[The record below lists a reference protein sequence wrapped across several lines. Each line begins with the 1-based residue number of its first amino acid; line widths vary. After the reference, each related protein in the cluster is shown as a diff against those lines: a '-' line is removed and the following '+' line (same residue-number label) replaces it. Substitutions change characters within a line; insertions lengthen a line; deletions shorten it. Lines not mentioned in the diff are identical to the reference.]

1 MHNRSY
7 EAKRPFCRKARKIV
21 LVLLAGTALL
31 SVTGGNALAFTLFGY
46 KFFESEDPAQQVL
59 DPVRYSVAIDV
70 AGRDDDLKEKIEAA
84 SQLLTDKDDPVSGD
98 LGVVIKARD
107 DRDRLLATLYENARY
122 GAVVSVLVN
131 GVELTELP
139 PNPAFNRSGPVPIT
153 VKIDPGPRFS
163 LGQVDF
169 RGDAANFSPEQF
181 GLGPGAD
188 PGSLAIIK
196 AGEKV
201 VNELKKQ
208 GRPLARLTARDV
220 VADHNTNRVDVT
232 IAAEGGPVA
241 PIGETSVSGT
251 ETVDSDFVREYSLLN
266 NGRPYTP
273 DALTKAS
280 ERLRKLGV
288 FSSVTIRE
296 AQALD
301 NQGRIPV
308 DIRVSEGKHRYFGIG
323 AQYSTIDGFGLQ
335 GYWGHRNLFG
345 RAESLRVEGSISGLG
360 ETTDLQQLDYSA
372 GILFSK
378 PGFLLPTMTLNASLK
393 AKIETPDSYEA
404 KTVTAAAGVT
414 YELNDTDTI
423 TGGGEISY
431 AKTEDAF
438 GINDYLTFAVPLEFE
453 RDARDDKLNP
463 TTGYRATIN
472 AKPSYEALQGNI
484 FSSFEASASGYY
496 GFGDNN
502 DVVLAG
508 KLSAGTI
515 VGGGALDNI
524 PVNRRFYAGG
534 GGSVRGY
541 SYQQIS
547 PRNAAGEATGGRS
560 YVQTSL
566 EARVNVTETIGIVPF
581 IDAATVSDK
590 TVPDFSDIRAGAGIG
605 LRYATPFGPIRLDV
619 AVPLQSYEG
628 GSSYGI
634 YAGIGQAF

>member
-7 EAKRPFCRKARKIV
+7 EAKWPLARVVRKAA
-21 LVLLAGTALL
+21 LALSAGTALL
-31 SVTGGNALAFTLFGY
+31 SMDVPPAQAFTLFGH

-59 DPVRYSVAIDV
+59 DPVRYSVTLDV
-70 AGRDDDLKEKIEAA
+70 AGGDKDLKETLESA
-84 SQLLTDKDDPVSGD
+84 SQLVADKGDPVSGD
-98 LGVVIKARD
+98 LGVAIKARD
-107 DRDRLLATLYENARY
+107 DRDRLLATLYEQARY
-122 GAVVSVLVN
+122 GAVVTVTVN
-131 GVELTELP
+131 GIDLTELP
-139 PNPAFNRSGPVPIT
+139 PNPAFNRAQPVPVT
-153 VKIDPGPRFS
+153 VRIDPGPKFA
-163 LGQVDF
+163 LGTVDF
-169 RGDAANFSPEQF
+169 RGDAARFSPDAF

-188 PGSLAIIK
+188 AGSLAIIK

-201 VNELKKQ
+201 VNELKNE

-220 VADHNTNRVDVT
+220 VADHRTNRVDVT
-232 IAAEGGPVA
+232 ITAEGGPVA
-241 PIGETSVSGT
+241 PIGETRVTGT
-251 ETVDSDFVREYSLLN
+251 ETVDSDFVRDYSLLN
-266 NGRPYTP
+266 NGRPYSP
-273 DALTKAS
+273 AALNKAS

-301 NQGRIPV
+301 NDGRIPV

-345 RAESLRVEGSISGLG
+345 RAESLRVEGSVSRLG
-360 ETTDLQQLDYSA
+360 ETTDVQKLDYSA

-378 PGFLLPTMTLNASLK
+378 PGFILPTMTLNASLK
-393 AKIETPDSYEA
+393 AKMEAPESYEA
-404 KTVTAAAGVT
+404 KTVTAAASLT
-414 YELNDTDTI
+414 YELNDWDKI
-423 TGGGEISY
+423 TGGGEVSY

-438 GINDYLTFAVPLEFE
+438 GVNDYLTFSIPVEFE

-463 TTGYRATIN
+463 TSGYRALVN
-472 AKPSYEALQGNI
+472 AKPSYEALQGTV

-496 GFGDNN
+496 GFGENN
-502 DVVLAG
+502 GVVLAG

-515 VGGGALDNI
+515 VGGGSLDNI

-547 PRNAAGEATGGRS
+547 PRNEKGEATGGRS
-560 YVQTSL
+560 YVQGSL
-566 EARVNVTETIGIVPF
+566 EARVNVTETIGVVPF
-581 IDAATVSDK
+581 IDAATVSDES
-590 TVPDFSDIRAGAGIG
+590 VPDFSDIRAGAGIG